1 MTNAFPVSITKAIVQ
16 NEIATLSTEIN
27 EMPAKV
33 EWPPKDA
40 PNPTAVVATWGGVG
54 LDAVDYDATIDS
66 GKEKR
71 PHFGELV
78 DALGDPKRS
87 AQERLPIY
95 RVFGGAGY
103 IYAASFGT
111 ATRGNRHYVAA
122 NGAQLGA
129 QLFAR
134 SLADIVAKDQMLA
147 ADDYHLWPDVAA
159 LTRRFSHETS
169 PDIANAALDR
179 IFARFQKK
187 KMWSHVWS
195 VLPSGPI

>member
-1 MTNAFPVSITKAIVQ
+1 MTPQSTVGRRKARIS
-16 NEIATLSTEIN
+16 ASSSTLSGIQS
-27 EMPAKV
+27 A
-33 EWPPKDA
+33 PP
-40 PNPTAVVATWGGVG
+40 
-54 LDAVDYDATIDS
+54 
-66 GKEKR
+66 
-71 PHFGELV
+71 
-78 DALGDPKRS
+78 RS
-87 AQERLPIY
+87 RLPIY

-134 SLADIVAKDQMLA
+134 SLADIVAKDQTLA

-159 LTRRFSHETS
+159 LTRRFSLETS
-169 PDIANAALDR
+169 PDIANAALDKV
-179 IFARFQKK
+179 FARFQKK